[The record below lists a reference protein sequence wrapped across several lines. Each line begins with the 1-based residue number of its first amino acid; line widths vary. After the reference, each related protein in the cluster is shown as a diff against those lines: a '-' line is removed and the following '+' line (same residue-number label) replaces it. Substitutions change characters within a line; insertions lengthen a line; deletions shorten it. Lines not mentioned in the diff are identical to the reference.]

1 MCLTVKNR
9 IENLEKQ
16 ILSEFA
22 QSSAGTKGR
31 KLPDEVCPLRTVY
44 QVDRGRIIHSKAF
57 RRLNHK
63 TQVFVAPE
71 GDHYRTRLTH
81 TIEVMQIAK
90 NLARALRLNEDL
102 TEAIALAH
110 DLGHTPFGHIGEKA
124 LNEVSECG
132 FKHNEQSLRVVD
144 KLEKF
149 NKGLNLTYE
158 VRDGILNHTIK
169 CSKEADTLEGQL
181 VKIADRLAYINH
193 DIDDA
198 VRAKILSY
206 SQLPVNVR
214 NNLNLENGFKID
226 VFMDSLIKNSTNG
239 TLKMAPDVESLFNE
253 LHCFMYE
260 FVYTDSK
267 AKKEDAKILDFIKFL
282 YEYLIK
288 REDRWPGDIKK
299 IANEEG
305 KHRAMCDYISG
316 MTDRYA
322 IKFFKSMFIP
332 KSWCINGDF

>member
-1 MCLTVKNR
+1 MCLTVKER
-9 IENLEKQ
+9 IESLEKQ

-22 QSSAGTKGR
+22 QYSGYTKGR
-31 KLPDEVCPLRTVY
+31 EYPDEVCPLRTVY

-63 TQVFVAPE
+63 TQVFIAPE

-102 TEAIALAH
+102 AEAIALAH
-110 DLGHTPFGHIGEKA
+110 DLGHTPFGHIGERA

-169 CSKEADTLEGQL
+169 SEKEPNTLEGLL
-181 VKIADRLAYINH
+181 VKISDRLAYINH

-198 VRAKILSY
+198 VRAKLLSY
-206 SQLPVNVR
+206 SELPVHVR

-226 VFMDSLIKNSTNG
+226 IFMESLINNSTNG
-239 TLKMAPDVESLFNE
+239 TIKMAPDVESLFNE
-253 LHCFMYE
+253 LHSFMYE
-260 FVYTDSK
+260 FVYTGSK
-267 AKKEDAKILDFIKFL
+267 AKKEDEKILDFIKFL
-282 YEYLIK
+282 YGYLIK
-288 REDRWPGDIKK
+288 RDDKWPADIRK
-299 IANEEG
+299 IAEEEG
-305 KHRAMCDYISG
+305 KHRAMCDYISS

-322 IKFFKSMFIP
+322 IRFFKDMFIP
-332 KSWCINGDF
+332 KSWCMHKEV